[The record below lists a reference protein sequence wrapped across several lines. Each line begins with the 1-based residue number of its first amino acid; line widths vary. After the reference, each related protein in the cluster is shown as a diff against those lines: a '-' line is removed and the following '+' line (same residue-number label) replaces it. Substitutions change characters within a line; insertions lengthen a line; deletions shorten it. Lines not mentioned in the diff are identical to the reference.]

1 MLKKYFK
8 QISKEQLIMD
18 EKKTF
23 LIPTLEIV
31 VFANKDILTVSG
43 IGEGNADWTQDD
55 NYEPFPLN

>member
-1 MLKKYFK
+1 
-8 QISKEQLIMD
+8 MD

-31 VFANKDILTVSG
+31 VFANADILTVSG
-43 IGEGNADWTQDD
+43 VGEGNADWRQDD